1 MGKTGHATWFRIYLG
16 QKAFID
22 GSDDAVVGQALK
34 AALHYFSTGEVQTLD
49 GAAHALFCSF
59 RESVD
64 ETLADFE
71 AKSKRNA
78 ENVKKRWGKNLPDDT
93 TRTTG
98 NDLLPSDTEEEQEGN
113 ERKRRESGEDALAPA
128 SKNYSGDQRM
138 YEHDSNAYQIAKYL
152 ADEKAGDNPCRA
164 QPTEAE
170 LQKQATA
177 LDELHTQNGV
187 AWDVMEEVMYQ
198 SLDHDYWRHRVQS
211 AYDFKRYF
219 NKILADVSDRK

>member
-170 LQKQATA
+170 LQKQAAA

-187 AWDVMEEVMYQ
+187 AWDVMEEVMYR
-198 SLDHDYWRHRVQS
+198 SLDHDYWQRQVQS

-219 NKILADVSDRK
+219 NRILADVSDRG

>member
-164 QPTEAE
+164 QPTEVE
-170 LQKQATA
+170 LQKQAVA

-187 AWDVMEEVMYQ
+187 AWDVMEEVMYR
-198 SLDHDYWRHRVQS
+198 SLDHDYWQRQVQS

-219 NKILADVSDRK
+219 NRILADVSDRG

>member
-98 NDLLPSDTEEEQEGN
+98 NDLLPSDTEEEQERN

-164 QPTEAE
+164 QPTEVE
-170 LQKQATA
+170 LQKQAVA

-187 AWDVMEEVMYQ
+187 AWDVMEEVMYR
-198 SLDHDYWRHRVQS
+198 SLDHDYWQRQVQS

-219 NKILADVSDRK
+219 NRILADVSDSG

>member
-98 NDLLPSDTEEEQEGN
+98 NDLLPSDTEEEQEGD

-128 SKNYSGDQRM
+128 SKNYSRDQRV

-170 LQKQATA
+170 LQKQAAA

-187 AWDVMEEVMYQ
+187 AWDVMEEVMYR
-198 SLDHDYWRHRVQS
+198 SLDHDYWQRQVQS

-219 NKILADVSDRK
+219 NKILADVSDGR

>member
-78 ENVKKRWGKNLPDDT
+78 ENVKKRWGKNLLDDT

-164 QPTEAE
+164 QPTEVE
-170 LQKQATA
+170 LQKQAVA

-187 AWDVMEEVMYQ
+187 AWDVMEEVMYR
-198 SLDHDYWRHRVQS
+198 SLDHDYWQRQVQS

-219 NKILADVSDRK
+219 NRILADVSDRG

>member
-164 QPTEAE
+164 QPTEVE
-170 LQKQATA
+170 LQKQAAA

-219 NKILADVSDRK
+219 NKILADVSDRG

>member
-113 ERKRRESGEDALAPA
+113 ERKRRESVEDALAPA

>member
-34 AALHYFSTGEVQTLD
+34 AALHYFSTGEVQTLN

-98 NDLLPSDTEEEQEGN
+98 NDLLPSDTEEEQEGD

-170 LQKQATA
+170 LQKQAAA

-198 SLDHDYWRHRVQS
+198 SLDHDY
-211 AYDFKRYF
+211 
-219 NKILADVSDRK
+219 

>member
-1 MGKTGHATWFRIYLG
+1 MAEVKEKHPTWFKMKSERRQLVKELPAETTAKVLLACWEYLETAEIPSTLNPLERI
-16 QKAFID
+16 AFSAFFPD
-22 GSDDAVVGQALK
+22 L
-34 AALHYFSTGEVQTLD
+34 E
-49 GAAHALFCSF
+49 
-59 RESVD
+59 ESWRLY
-64 ETLADFE
+64 EQRIRT
-71 AKSKRNA
+71 KNSPN
-78 ENVKKRWGKNLPDDT
+78 NGKNS
-93 TRTTG
+93 
-98 NDLLPSDTEEEQEGN
+98 SDIDRYHTMSHGGEEETEEEQEGD

-128 SKNYSGDQRM
+128 SKNYSGDQRV

-170 LQKQATA
+170 LQKQVAA

-198 SLDHDYWRHRVQS
+198 SLDHDYWQRQVQS

-219 NKILADVSDRK
+219 NRILADVSDRG

>member
-152 ADEKAGDNPCRA
+152 ADEKAGDNSCRA

-170 LQKQATA
+170 LQKQAAA

-187 AWDVMEEVMYQ
+187 AWDVMEEVMYR
-198 SLDHDYWRHRVQS
+198 SLDHDYWQRQVQS

-219 NKILADVSDRK
+219 NRILADVSDRG

>member
-1 MGKTGHATWFRIYLG
+1 MWTSRHYWKSCAARLPGRSAG
-16 QKAFID
+16 

-34 AALHYFSTGEVQTLD
+34 AALLYFSTGEVQTLD

-170 LQKQATA
+170 LQKQAAA

-187 AWDVMEEVMYQ
+187 AWDVMEEVMYR
-198 SLDHDYWRHRVQS
+198 SLDHDYWQRQVQS

-219 NKILADVSDRK
+219 NRILADVSDRG